1 MFTVNPLPKQIDPAL
16 VQLLEQAE
24 PATIG
29 HFLEYGFVDPEV
41 RAHLPDKRV
50 AGTAVTCRFAGVD
63 NTIVHYALGQIRPG
77 DFLVIDRVGDRRHAC
92 VGGAVVFQARAAGA
106 KGIIVDGPATDIGEI
121 RAYGLPVWSRG
132 LSTVT
137 GKRLFTQGEFCV
149 PVQVGGV
156 AVLPGDA
163 ILADENGVLVLKVD
177 QAAAAARRAI
187 EMQAEEREMLQRV
200 AKGERMAD
208 INGTNRQMAEI
219 LAAQAAKR

>member
-1 MFTVNPLPKQIDPAL
+1 MFVVNPLPKQVDADLIA
-16 VQLLEQAE
+16 LLEKAE

-29 HFLEYGFVDPEV
+29 HFLEFGFVDPEV

-106 KGIIVDGPATDIGEI
+106 KGIVVDGPATDIGEI

-132 LSTVT
+132 LSTIT

-149 PVQVGGV
+149 PVQIGG
-156 AVLPGDA
+156 AVVEPGDA
-163 ILADENGVLVLKVD
+163 ILADENGVLVLKVPE
-177 QAAAAARRAI
+177 AAAAAKRAI
-187 EMQAEEREMLQRV
+187 EMQAEEAAMLKRV
-200 AKGERMAD
+200 AAGERMAE
-208 INGTNRQMAEI
+208 INGTNRRVAEI

>member
-1 MFTVNPLPKQIDPAL
+1 MFIVNQLPQQVDADL
-16 VQLLEQAE
+16 VALLERAE

-29 HFLEYGFVDPEV
+29 HFLDFGFVDPEV
-41 RAHLPDKRV
+41 RALLPDKRV

-106 KGIIVDGPATDIGEI
+106 KGIIVDGPATDIAEI
-121 RAYGLPVWSRG
+121 RAYGLPIWSRG
-132 LSTVT
+132 LSVVT

-156 AVLPGDA
+156 AVEPGDA
-163 ILADENGVLVLKVD
+163 ILADENGVLVMKVS

-187 EMQAEEREMLQRV
+187 DMQAEERAMLQRV

-208 INGTNRQMAEI
+208 INGTNRRMAEI
-219 LAAQAAKR
+219 LAAQGAER